1 MNQHQC
7 AHCQTYYY
15 QVRESSYDTESE
27 KAARF
32 LYLNRTCFNGMYR
45 VNKEGKFMQVTYI
58 GLSEYFQK
66 CIPQAKRQ
74 GYILIISLI
83 ARYSD
88 AQELYEKIE
97 QDWAS
102 LNDLTGDKILF
113 VFSTP
118 RVRKRASFFHIPR
131 KATYEGVMCPFVE
144 LLNGRD
150 VEDNNGPFEY
160 LYDGYNKID
169 WKQKHSQTIT
179 EFSMNYNISEEEIPC
194 LFIYDLVQNRYKVL
208 PVGLSTDVYAMIK
221 AMIEELAEYR
231 KKRENIEGQ
240 LEKYRDIEQY
250 YCLYEK
256 LENEAKKGNSKQ
268 CVAIRMVL
276 RDAQLYKNVKGDI
289 FDAEIKKDLKR
300 IGQWKRQYFN
310 SFEKDDANK
319 KHYLEVKKK
328 EQDIENEFN
337 LIWDKLES
345 VMKERGREKRKN
357 SKETI
362 LNDLLSACVKLQL
375 NATYYASPENQRND
389 FIRDLLKTA
398 KYDVIDQGRRGLS
411 SIGKCPGE
419 VDILIEEDG
428 MPVTIIEALNLDSLN
443 TNYLDSHIDKIYR
456 YDTVGNMFNIILS
469 YVSVVD
475 FSGFCKKYSKH
486 IKEYPY
492 IYPLKS
498 VDDEFMI
505 EKFRY
510 SDIRVM
516 KTLHNRNGCET
527 ILYHVC
533 VLIK

>member
-1 MNQHQC
+1 
-7 AHCQTYYY
+7 
-15 QVRESSYDTESE
+15 
-27 KAARF
+27 
-32 LYLNRTCFNGMYR
+32 
-45 VNKEGKFMQVTYI
+45 MQVTYI

-88 AQELYEKIE
+88 AQDLYEKLE
-97 QDWAS
+97 EDWAS
-102 LNDLTGDKILF
+102 LNDLTDDKIFF

-118 RVRKRASFFHIPR
+118 RVRKRASFFHIPG
-131 KATYEGVMCPFVE
+131 KAIYEGVMCPFVE
-144 LLNGRD
+144 LLNGGD
-150 VEDNNGPFEY
+150 VENNNGPFEY

-194 LFIYDLVQNRYKVL
+194 LFIYDLVQNRYKVI
-208 PVGLSTDVYAMIK
+208 PVGQSTDIYAMIK
-221 AMIEELAEYR
+221 AMLEEMVEYR
-231 KKRENIEGQ
+231 KKRENIEVQ
-240 LEKYRDIEQY
+240 LEKYRNIEQY

-256 LENEAKKGNSKQ
+256 LENEAEKGNSKQ
-268 CVAIRMVL
+268 CAAIRMVL
-276 RDAQLYKNVKGDI
+276 REAQLYKKVKDDI

-319 KHYLEVKKK
+319 KHYLELKKK
-328 EQDIENEFN
+328 EQNIENEFN
-337 LIWDKLES
+337 LIWDKLEN

-362 LNDLLSACVKLQL
+362 LNDLLSACVKLQS
-375 NATYYASPENQRND
+375 NATYYARSENQRND
-389 FIRDLLKTA
+389 FIRDLLKMA

-428 MPVTIIEALNLDSLN
+428 LPVTIIEALNLDSLN
-443 TNYLDSHIDKIYR
+443 TNYLDNHIDKIYR

-469 YVSVVD
+469 YVSVFD
-475 FSGFCKKYSKH
+475 FSKFCEKYSKH
-486 IKEYPY
+486 IKEYQY

-505 EKFRY
+505 EKFPY

>member
-1 MNQHQC
+1 
-7 AHCQTYYY
+7 
-15 QVRESSYDTESE
+15 
-27 KAARF
+27 
-32 LYLNRTCFNGMYR
+32 
-45 VNKEGKFMQVTYI
+45 MQVTYI

-221 AMIEELAEYR
+221 AMIEELAEYT

-250 YCLYEK
+250 YCLYKK
-256 LENEAKKGNSKQ
+256 LENEAEKGNSKQ

-328 EQDIENEFN
+328 EKDIENEFN

-428 MPVTIIEALNLDSLN
+428 MPVTIIEALNLDRLN

-486 IKEYPY
+486 IKEHPY